1 MIKRIFFP
9 IGQGAF
15 YAEKHDQFNIV
26 YDCGNYRKTKLSE
39 DIVKQSFN
47 KNDDIDILFISHLDW
62 DHISLLKTL
71 KESVN
76 SIRKVILPLLHND
89 IKILLKNIYH
99 SLGYSSLDIID
110 DPEKFFRDNTK
121 IIYISPSENNRSNES
136 GEEITISH
144 DNNNLPSVINSGT
157 AIKIRGYRDYWCFVP
172 YNIKNK
178 ERIENLKK
186 ELKKAGLDMQKLI
199 TDPDYAMRI
208 IIGPRK
214 DDLKKCYKSLEGKI
228 NENSLVIYS
237 GPIPR
242 RTPPSSFIQAHYTT
256 NDNDYDNYDNYDNYD
271 YDNYD
276 YYYYYPYYF
285 DLRASG
291 CIYTGDVDLNKFD
304 IKYVYKQFWNT
315 VGTVQIPH
323 HGSIKNFEE
332 SFLKNNGHPL
342 ICPISY
348 GIRNSYGHPSLN
360 VVNNISLN
368 GSFVIHITEDSGSKY
383 IQLIDF

>member
-256 NDNDYDNYDNYDNYD
+256 NDNDYDNYDNYD

-276 YYYYYPYYF
+276 YYYPYYF

>member
-256 NDNDYDNYDNYDNYD
+256 NDNDYDNYD

>member
-39 DIVKQSFN
+39 NIVKQSFN

-110 DPEKFFRDNTK
+110 DPEKFFGDNTK

-242 RTPPSSFIQAHYTT
+242 RTPPSSFIQAHY
-256 NDNDYDNYDNYDNYD
+256 NYNYHYR
-271 YDNYD
+271 
-276 YYYYYPYYF
+276 YF
-285 DLRASG
+285 DFRALG

-304 IKYVYKQFWNT
+304 IKDVYKQFWNT

-323 HGSIKNFEE
+323 HGAIKNFKE
-332 SFLKNNGHPL
+332 SFLKNNGRPL

-368 GSFVIHITEDSGSKY
+368 GSFVIHITQDSGSRY
-383 IQLIDF
+383 IQLIYFHEKETDIASEI

>member
-1 MIKRIFFP
+1 MIERIERIFFP

-39 DIVKQSFN
+39 NIVKQSFN

-76 SIRKVILPLLHND
+76 SIRNVFLPLLHKEK
-89 IKILLKNIYH
+89 KILLRKIYH

-110 DPEKFFRDNTK
+110 DPEKFFGDNTK
-121 IIYISPSENNRSNES
+121 IIYINPSENNRSNES

-144 DNNNLPSVINSGT
+144 NNNNLPSVINSGT

-178 ERIENLKK
+178 ERIENLEK

-208 IIGPRK
+208 IIGPKK

-242 RTPPSSFIQAHYTT
+242 RTPRFSFIQSHY
-256 NDNDYDNYDNYDNYD
+256 NYHYR
-271 YDNYD
+271 
-276 YYYYYPYYF
+276 YF
-285 DLRASG
+285 DFRALG

-304 IKYVYKQFWNT
+304 IKDVYKQFWNT

-332 SFLKNNGHPL
+332 SFLKNNGRPL

-368 GSFVIHITEDSGSKY
+368 GSFVIHITQDSGSRY
-383 IQLIDF
+383 IQLIYFHEKETDIASEI

>member
-26 YDCGNYRKTKLSE
+26 YDCGNCRKTKLSE
-39 DIVKQSFN
+39 DIVKQSFT

-76 SIRKVILPLLHND
+76 SIRNVFLPLLHKEK
-89 IKILLKNIYH
+89 KILLRKIYH

-110 DPEKFFRDNTK
+110 DPEMFFGDNTK
-121 IIYISPSENNRSNES
+121 IIYIYPSENNRSNES

-178 ERIENLKK
+178 ERIENLEK

-242 RTPPSSFIQAHYTT
+242 RTPPSFFIQAHYTI
-256 NDNDYDNYDNYDNYD
+256 N
-271 YDNYD
+271 DNYD
-276 YYYYYPYYF
+276 YYYYYHYHPYYF
-285 DLRASG
+285 DLRALG
-291 CIYTGDVDLNKFD
+291 CIYTGDVDFNKFD
-304 IKYVYKQFWNT
+304 IKDVYKQFWDT

-323 HGSIKNFEE
+323 HGAIKNFEE
-332 SFLKNNGHPL
+332 SFLKNNSRSL

-368 GSFVIHITEDSGSKY
+368 GSFVIHITQDSGSGY
-383 IQLIDF
+383 IQFIDFHEKETDIASEI

>member
-39 DIVKQSFN
+39 NIVKQSFT

-110 DPEKFFRDNTK
+110 DPEKFFGDNTK
-121 IIYISPSENNRSNES
+121 IIYIYPSENNRSNES

-157 AIKIRGYRDYWCFVP
+157 AIKIRDYQDYWCFVP

-178 ERIENLKK
+178 ERIENLEKK
-186 ELKKAGLDMQKLI
+186 LKKAGLDMQKLI

-208 IIGPRK
+208 IIGPKK

-242 RTPPSSFIQAHYTT
+242 RTPRSSFIQSHYTT
-256 NDNDYDNYDNYDNYD
+256 NYD
-271 YDNYD
+271 YDYD
-276 YYYYYPYYF
+276 YDYHYRYF
-285 DLRASG
+285 DFRAVG

-304 IKYVYKQFWNT
+304 IKDVYKQFWDT

-323 HGSIKNFEE
+323 HGAIKNFEE
-332 SFLKNNGHPL
+332 SFLKNNGRSL

-348 GIRNSYGHPSLN
+348 GIRNSYGHPSPN

-368 GSFVIHITEDSGSKY
+368 GSFVIHITEDSDSEY
-383 IQLIDF
+383 IQLIDFHKK

>member
-39 DIVKQSFN
+39 NIVKQSFN

-76 SIRKVILPLLHND
+76 SIRNVFLPLLHKEK
-89 IKILLKNIYH
+89 KILLRKIYH

-110 DPEKFFRDNTK
+110 DPEKFFGDNTK
-121 IIYISPSENNRSNES
+121 IIYINPSENNRSNES

-144 DNNNLPSVINSGT
+144 NNNNLPSVINSGT

-208 IIGPRK
+208 IIGPKK

-304 IKYVYKQFWNT
+304 IKDVYKQFWNT

-332 SFLKNNGHPL
+332 SFLKNNGRPL